1 MLQLASLML
10 KLKCNTAINLDGGG
24 LSSFLFIEEKIVN
37 RAIGNKDEGL
47 RQSNL
52 YLGLYQ
58 MLLYLNNILHP
69 TCLPLLVS
77 NLL

>member
-1 MLQLASLML
+1 ML

-24 LSSFLFIEEKIVN
+24 PSSFLFIEEKIVN
-37 RAIGNKDEGL
+37 RAIGDKDEGL

-52 YLGLYQ
+52 CLSLYQ

-69 TCLPLLVS
+69 ACLPLLVS
-77 NLL
+77 SFL